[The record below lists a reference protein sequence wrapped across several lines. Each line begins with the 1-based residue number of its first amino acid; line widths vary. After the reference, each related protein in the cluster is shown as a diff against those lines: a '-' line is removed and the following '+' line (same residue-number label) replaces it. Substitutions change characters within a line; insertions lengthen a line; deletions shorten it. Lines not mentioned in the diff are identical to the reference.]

1 MWGHPHWKRRSKTA
15 LLVDNIILYIENTK
29 KKKSAH
35 KTISTKNNFSKVVG
49 YKINIQTLIQF
60 LYSSSE
66 HYESEIKETIT
77 KASKRTK
84 YTEINLSKEA
94 RDLFAENYKTSLKE
108 IKNDLNKWKGG
119 LYSGIGRLNIIKL
132 AILPQLNCRFNATP
146 IRICR
151 NWQVDPKIQIEM

>member
-1 MWGHPHWKRRSKTA
+1 MNTFKEN
-15 LLVDNIILYIENTK
+15 DNIDSLRKEKEALSKLIED
-29 KKKSAH
+29 
-35 KTISTKNNFSKVVG
+35 IIKNQMEFSKVVG